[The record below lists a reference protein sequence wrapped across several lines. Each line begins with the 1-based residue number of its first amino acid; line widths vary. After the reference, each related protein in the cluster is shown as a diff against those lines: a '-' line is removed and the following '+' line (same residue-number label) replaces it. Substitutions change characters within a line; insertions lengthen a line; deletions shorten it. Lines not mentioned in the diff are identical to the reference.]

1 MWNAMN
7 FRSLTAPAVAV
18 AVFMLAGLPASAQTT
33 DASGQ
38 SAAEIGALF
47 KQQTRGLVIAPSSSV
62 EAGTD
67 NASAPAAVQATEIAP
82 SETYVEIPKDVQVNI
97 SVKFDFDSSALRS
110 DQKPKLASLC
120 QAIRSADIKLFRIV
134 GHTDA
139 SGSSAY
145 NDQLSSLRA
154 QEVKRHLVSECG
166 IPAGRLEA
174 VGVGER
180 YPYNA
185 ADPNGDEN
193 RRVEFQAIS

>member
-1 MWNAMN
+1 MWDAMT
-7 FRSLTAPAVAV
+7 FRPQIALAAAVAV
-18 AVFMLAGLPASAQTT
+18 HILAGLPAGAQTT

-38 SAAEIGALF
+38 SAAEIGELF

-62 EAGTD
+62 EAGSSD
-67 NASAPAAVQATEIAP
+67 ASISTAVQATAVTP
-82 SETYVEIPKDVQVNI
+82 AGTYVEIPKDVQVNI
-97 SVKFDFDSSALRS
+97 SVQFDFDSSALRS

-120 QAIRSADIKLFRIV
+120 QAIQSADIKMFRIV

-139 SGSSAY
+139 SGSAAY
-145 NDQLSSLRA
+145 NDQLSTLRA

-166 IPAGRLEA
+166 IPADRLEA

-180 YPYNA
+180 HPYNA
-185 ADPNGDEN
+185 ANPNGDEN